1 MLGGTVGELKHRM
14 SAAEF
19 SRRIVYFNKHGR
31 FTPARMF
38 DAGPALVTWRL
49 DAAYGG
55 KSKQSDWLPKFE
67 DQEATAED
75 VMKAF
80 GGVMKR

>member
-19 SRRIVYFNKHGR
+19 SRHISYFNKHGR
-31 FTPARMF
+31 FTPRRMF
-38 DAGPALVTWRL
+38 DEGPALITWRV
-49 DAAYGG
+49 DAALGG
-55 KSKQSDWLPKFE
+55 KSKQQDWLPKFE
-67 DQEATAED
+67 DEDATAED

-80 GGVMKR
+80 GGVIKR